1 MNCQDDYS
9 TTYERSLEEPEIFWS
24 SHARKISWYK
34 DWKDVL
40 ELSDE
45 GLATW
50 FRGGKLNTCY
60 NAVDRHLGSEDRT
73 ALIYESPV
81 TDTIQNF
88 SYSDLQKRISK
99 IAGFL
104 KNLGVQKGDTVVI
117 YMPMIPEAV
126 MAMLACARIG
136 AIHSVVFGGFAAKEL
151 SIRINELEPK
161 VVLSA
166 SCGIEP
172 DKLVHYKPLL
182 DKAIE
187 LADVSP
193 ENCVIYQREESK
205 APLIKDRDLPWREL
219 EDQAKSVPCTPVDSE
234 HPLYVLYTSGTTGE
248 PRGVVRDNGG
258 HAVALDWSMKHIYGV
273 GLGDVFWAAT
283 DIGWVAGHSYI
294 VYGPLIRGATTVL
307 YEGKPVGT
315 PDPGMFWRVISR
327 NEVKVLST
335 APAVMRAIKRE
346 DFDGEFFRKGLVSS
360 LDSVFLAGE
369 RTDMDTYRWLSELLE
384 IPIIDH
390 WWQTETGWPSISNFR
405 GMNPL
410 SEKEGSVTK
419 PVPGYDITILDFD
432 SGQELSFEEEG
443 LLAVKTPLPPGTFI
457 DIWGENED
465 VEEIYFD
472 EDFDHYI
479 TGDSAY
485 IDEDGYVFITG
496 RVDDI
501 INVAGHRLST
511 RSMEDAVIKHQ
522 AVTECAVVGV
532 HDDLKGEVPLGFIV
546 LRSDFDEDVVVEEVK
561 TLVREEV
568 GPVASFK
575 KVVVVEGLPKTRSG
589 KVLRRTMKKIVNDKD
604 YDVPATIK
612 NEEKLKEIE
621 ESLRE

>member
-273 GLGDVFWAAT
+273 GPGDVFWAAT

-360 LDSVFLAGE
+360 LDSVFFSWGKDGYGYISVVE
-369 RTDMDTYRWLSELLE
+369 RT
-384 IPIIDH
+384 
-390 WWQTETGWPSISNFR
+390 
-405 GMNPL
+405 
-410 SEKEGSVTK
+410 
-419 PVPGYDITILDFD
+419 
-432 SGQELSFEEEG
+432 
-443 LLAVKTPLPPGTFI
+443 A
-457 DIWGENED
+457 
-465 VEEIYFD
+465 
-472 EDFDHYI
+472 
-479 TGDSAY
+479 
-485 IDEDGYVFITG
+485 
-496 RVDDI
+496 
-501 INVAGHRLST
+501 
-511 RSMEDAVIKHQ
+511 
-522 AVTECAVVGV
+522 
-532 HDDLKGEVPLGFIV
+532 
-546 LRSDFDEDVVVEEVK
+546 
-561 TLVREEV
+561 
-568 GPVASFK
+568 
-575 KVVVVEGLPKTRSG
+575 
-589 KVLRRTMKKIVNDKD
+589 
-604 YDVPATIK
+604 
-612 NEEKLKEIE
+612 
-621 ESLRE
+621 